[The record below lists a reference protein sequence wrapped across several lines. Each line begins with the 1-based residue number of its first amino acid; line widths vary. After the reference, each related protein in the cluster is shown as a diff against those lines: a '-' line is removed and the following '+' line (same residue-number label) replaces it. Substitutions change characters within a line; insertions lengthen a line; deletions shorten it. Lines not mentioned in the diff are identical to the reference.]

1 MIDHETERLHRFL
14 DGQMSD
20 EERTEFEATLASNP
34 EMQAE
39 VASYSKLGSLLREHV
54 DGVVESMEFEG
65 FFDGIDEKISLIEA
79 EKSTSFL
86 DRVRAFILSPSSGT
100 ALVLAVVCLIFFMQS
115 KQEAVPTSPTS
126 SPAPVVVEQKP
137 SNGTHLIQVSKP
149 VNKDEPAVIWL
160 LEDEKDGGVRSDSSI
175 KTPF

>member
-20 EERTEFEATLASNP
+20 EERTEFEATLADNP
-34 EMQAE
+34 ALKAE

-54 DGVVESMEFEG
+54 DDVVESMEFEG
-65 FFDGIDEKISLIEA
+65 FFEGIDEKLSVIES
-79 EKSTSFL
+79 ENSSSFL

-100 ALVLAVVCLIFFMQS
+100 ALVLALVCLIFFMQR
-115 KQEAVPTSPTS
+115 KQEVAPTDPSAPA
-126 SPAPVVVEQKP
+126 APVVVEQKP
-137 SNGTHLIQVSKP
+137 SNGNHLIKVSKP

-160 LEDEKDGGVRSDSSI
+160 LEDEKDGGVRSDSSV